1 MIVKSLNEYIDSVID
16 VINELESLLSML
28 KENSTHGISEV
39 IETKIDVISARE
51 ALADEVALKLLV
63 EISEG
68 AFFTDLRENF
78 LELIRNVDD
87 IADYAKKSSQILAR
101 TQLDWII
108 RKLYR
113 IPDVSLSDFLSK
125 IIESTKTLKEAFQ
138 EMEKDIDHVIERSI
152 RVKEIEEEADDVK
165 WKLLKAIF
173 SYKSEIDALTLL
185 ELKDFLLTLDEIAD
199 AAARSSESLIK
210 IATKVRA

>member
-1 MIVKSLNEYIDSVID
+1 MIVKSLNEYINSIID
-16 VINELESLLSML
+16 VINELESLLSL
-28 KENSTHGISEV
+28 FKENSTHEISDV

-51 ALADEVALKLLV
+51 ALADEIALKLLV

-78 LELIRNVDD
+78 LELIRNADD

-113 IPDVSLSDFLSK
+113 MPDASLSDFLSK
-125 IIESTKTLKEAFQ
+125 IIKSTKTLKEAFQ
-138 EMEKDIDHVIERSI
+138 EMDKNIDHVIERAI
-152 RVKEIEEEADDVK
+152 KVKEMEEEADDVK
-165 WKLLKAIF
+165 WKLLKVIF
-173 SYKSEIDALTLL
+173 SYKSEIDVLTLL
-185 ELKDFLLTLDEIAD
+185 ELKDFLLTLDEISD
-199 AAARSSESLIK
+199 AAARSSEALIK